1 MSLEMEAE
9 SSEVG
14 EEEGKPSGG
23 NQVLIIDDDITKL
36 SKKGLLE
43 LCLLQNWQ
51 WSFFLNG
58 WNSFYFFPDLSKKWV
73 WVWEENLS
81 EFYKQIL
88 KLIFDFVLLLTIIFL
103 GCDVCGEEV
112 MMMNMN
118 KTNSKRNQEMLC
130 WKKIS

>member
-1 MSLEMEAE
+1 LFWDQNTKPISKNFKQRMSLEMEAE

-58 WNSFYFFPDLSKKWV
+58 
-73 WVWEENLS
+73 
-81 EFYKQIL
+81 
-88 KLIFDFVLLLTIIFL
+88 
-103 GCDVCGEEV
+103 
-112 MMMNMN
+112 
-118 KTNSKRNQEMLC
+118 
-130 WKKIS
+130 